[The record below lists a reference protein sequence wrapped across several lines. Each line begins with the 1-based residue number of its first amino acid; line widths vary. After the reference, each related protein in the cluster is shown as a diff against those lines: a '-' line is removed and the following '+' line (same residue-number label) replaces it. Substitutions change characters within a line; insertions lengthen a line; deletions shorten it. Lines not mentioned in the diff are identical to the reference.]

1 MRLGQFGGR
10 LEKRSPVL
18 ESERLPPAAMT
29 PRLQD
34 HIFLR
39 QRLGGVSVLVEKI
52 EAKARRDVFL
62 EDADL
67 HSSVLRFQ
75 QRPAV
80 RPMRLPLQVIMMFG
94 FGLVRMRLVPV
105 CGVSMLVAMPVRMFM
120 RVHGPFVVM
129 RMGMHMFMLML
140 VRHMHIKFRPRNGS
154 PLLARDM
161 QVVTIEAQLFQF
173 VFEGVRIDP
182 QVQHGADKHVTAD
195 ATEDVQVKSFHD
207 DCAASALI
215 WLAA

>member
-1 MRLGQFGGR
+1 M
-10 LEKRSPVL
+10 
-18 ESERLPPAAMT
+18 
-29 PRLQD
+29 
-34 HIFLR
+34 
-39 QRLGGVSVLVEKI
+39 
-52 EAKARRDVFL
+52 
-62 EDADL
+62 
-67 HSSVLRFQ
+67 
-75 QRPAV
+75 
-80 RPMRLPLQVIMMFG
+80 QVIMMPG
-94 FGLVRMRLVPV
+94 SRLVRMLFIPV
-105 CGVSMLVAMPVRMFM
+105 LGVSMLVVMPVRMFM

-129 RMGMHMFMLML
+129 RMGMHMFML

-207 DCAASALI
+207 DFAASALI